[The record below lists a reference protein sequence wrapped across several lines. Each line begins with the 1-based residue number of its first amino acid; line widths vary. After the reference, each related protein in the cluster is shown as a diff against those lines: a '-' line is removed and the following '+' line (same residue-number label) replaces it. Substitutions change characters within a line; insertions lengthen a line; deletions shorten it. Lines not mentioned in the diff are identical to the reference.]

1 MPTARPR
8 ITTERGAPSRVNRR
22 FPLAASVE
30 VYVAKNRVQP
40 ANSHQA
46 KHFVSR
52 TMTGVNWWQSLFS
65 LLCDFC
71 HGLLGVAERRS
82 LRYP

>member
-30 VYVAKNRVQP
+30 KYVAKNRVQP

-46 KHFVSR
+46 KHFFSR
-52 TMTGVNWWQSLFS
+52 TMTGANWWQSLAVPIFAPVR
-65 LLCDFC
+65 LLPRAAR
-71 HGLLGVAERRS
+71 GS
-82 LRYP
+82 